1 MNFTHKH
8 PPLTDNHSATECLLR
23 WLSPTL
29 TLLQTMSRVRW
40 VDNGQ
45 DCSSMCLMN
54 YRLLQTLGKSKIQLL
69 NPLIIE
75 NLSVTPWL
83 MTDTT
88 HLMASV
94 KADRNSSSLFS
105 FSIYLMWSVQSV
117 ADNETDVSVPGYFI
131 TQSRYKIVD
140 FTIPFFSQGFYF
152 WIKSSSVSA
161 SFQK

>member
-8 PPLTDNHSATECLLR
+8 PPLSDNHSATECLLR
-23 WLSPTL
+23 WLSQTL

-88 HLMASV
+88 HLMASE
-94 KADRNSSSLFS
+94 KADRNFSSLFS
-105 FSIYLMWSVQSV
+105 F
-117 ADNETDVSVPGYFI
+117 I
-131 TQSRYKIVD
+131 TRLEA
-140 FTIPFFSQGFYF
+140 PSQ
-152 WIKSSSVSA
+152 VLLT
-161 SFQK
+161 SFLAWVYILIGKGGTTGRGRESHTQI